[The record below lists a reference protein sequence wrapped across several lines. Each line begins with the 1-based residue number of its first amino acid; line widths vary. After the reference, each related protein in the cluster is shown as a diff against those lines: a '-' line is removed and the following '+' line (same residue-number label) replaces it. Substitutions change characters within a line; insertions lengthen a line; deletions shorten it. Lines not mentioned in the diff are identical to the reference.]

1 MGRQETTSRVAIG
14 FHATGVKSSDSS
26 RNWGG
31 GKWSDM
37 KRQARRGEAES
48 RRNPRAAERFRL
60 EHEWGPVT
68 HFSHSIDGGSDVS
81 YVNASKPGEHGDD
94 HNGNGASRIP
104 GYSSRASR
112 QARVSGRAGGGGRDR
127 RVGKKHAAVSA
138 EALAGN
144 RRGPDPL
151 HGKEFFSAGEIGD
164 AARET
169 APAADAH
176 DLFVA
181 ARRRFCGSL

>member
-26 RNWGG
+26 RNCGAE
-31 GKWSDM
+31 KWRDT
-37 KRQARRGEAES
+37 KRQPSRGEAES

-94 HNGNGASRIP
+94 HNGNRASRIL
-104 GYSSRASR
+104 GDSSRAGA
-112 QARVSGRAGGGGRDR
+112 QA
-127 RVGKKHAAVSA
+127 
-138 EALAGN
+138 
-144 RRGPDPL
+144 
-151 HGKEFFSAGEIGD
+151 
-164 AARET
+164 
-169 APAADAH
+169 
-176 DLFVA
+176 
-181 ARRRFCGSL
+181 